1 MSFPIQLAVASADSS
16 QLGVS
21 KWTAMDRE
29 NSRMQE
35 TMAQLRNIILV
46 TEAERGKVLMMTVRM
61 QLTHV
66 ARKLAKCQNQ
76 ETKLIIVLTYEAI
89 RGPA

>member
-1 MSFPIQLAVASADSS
+1 
-16 QLGVS
+16 
-21 KWTAMDRE
+21 MDRE